1 MDNRTQ
7 IGIANSIWVNQDY
20 AVLPTFADINRDM
33 YDATVQN
40 LDFGNAGAV
49 DIINGWCNEHTQGM
63 IPQIIKE
70 VKETNLVYLLN
81 ALYFKGYW
89 KTQFK
94 KENTRIEAFHNLDYT
109 QTRMPLMHLGGE
121 SWRYSGN
128 EYFDIA
134 WLPYGNE
141 AFNLVILLPTEEK
154 EGEERDRKWEECL
167 AQLTAENWRTWL
179 DDSYVQPMDLKLPR
193 FSLRYERNL
202 IDDMQALGIK
212 DAFDSE
218 NADFSL
224 LSDTPLYLSLLKQIA
239 TLDVDE
245 EGTKAA
251 AVTVGGGG
259 EASVGP
265 GGAFYVD
272 RPFVFMITEYSTGN
286 ILFIGRV
293 TKF

>member
-1 MDNRTQ
+1 M
-7 IGIANSIWVNQDY
+7 
-20 AVLPTFADINRDM
+20 PTFADINRNM

-40 LDFGNAGAV
+40 LDFGDAGAADV
-49 DIINGWCNEHTQGM
+49 INNWCNEHTQGM

-70 VKETNLVYLLN
+70 VKESNLVYLLN

-94 KENTRIEAFHNLDYT
+94 EENTRVEAFHNLDYT
-109 QTRMPLMHLGGE
+109 QTRMPLMHLKGE

-141 AFNLVILLPTEEK
+141 AFNLVILLPTEEE

-167 AQLTAENWRTWL
+167 AQLTAENWRTWV

-193 FSLRYERNL
+193 FSLRYDRDL
-202 IDDMQALGIK
+202 IDDMRALGMK
-212 DAFDSE
+212 DAFDPE
-218 NADFSL
+218 TADFSL
-224 LSDTPLYLSLLKQIA
+224 LSDTPIYLSLLKQAA
-239 TLDVDE
+239 TLEVDE

-251 AVTVGGGG
+251 AVTVGGG
-259 EASVGP
+259 EMTSVGP

>member
-1 MDNRTQ
+1 
-7 IGIANSIWVNQDY
+7 
-20 AVLPTFADINRDM
+20 
-33 YDATVQN
+33 
-40 LDFGNAGAV
+40 
-49 DIINGWCNEHTQGM
+49 
-63 IPQIIKE
+63 
-70 VKETNLVYLLN
+70 
-81 ALYFKGYW
+81 
-89 KTQFK
+89 
-94 KENTRIEAFHNLDYT
+94 
-109 QTRMPLMHLGGE
+109 
-121 SWRYSGN
+121 
-128 EYFDIA
+128 
-134 WLPYGNE
+134 
-141 AFNLVILLPTEEK
+141 
-154 EGEERDRKWEECL
+154 
-167 AQLTAENWRTWL
+167 
-179 DDSYVQPMDLKLPR
+179 
-193 FSLRYERNL
+193 
-202 IDDMQALGIK
+202 MQALGIK